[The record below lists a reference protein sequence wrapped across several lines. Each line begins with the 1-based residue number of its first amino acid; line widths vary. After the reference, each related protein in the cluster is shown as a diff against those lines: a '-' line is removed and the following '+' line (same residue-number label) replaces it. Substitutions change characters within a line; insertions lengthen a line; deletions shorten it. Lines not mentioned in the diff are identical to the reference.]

1 MCGPMISED
10 CYRWNVYQ
18 FDSWLKGDRAPNP
31 CVITVNSIL
40 YFVALQQAVL
50 VQPLTQQQIDEYL
63 RSAGQQLEAVR
74 QVLSEDPEFRLV
86 ISVYSHLLSS
96 CNIHYYLF
104 DIFTREVYTCSR

>member
-1 MCGPMISED
+1 VCGPMISKD

-74 QVLSEDPEFRLV
+74 QVLSEDPEFREMVKTPLM
-86 ISVYSHLLSS
+86 LSIVALAYQGEAS
-96 CNIHYYLF
+96 GPW
-104 DIFTREVYTCSR
+104 